1 MPRSRIVIIA
11 HILKRSRDSV
21 PQQVRFTVLL
31 QPGYDARGQ
40 FGKVVHGQGLEG
52 EEHLLHDRLKH
63 LELDVI
69 WHARLRLSGTALL
82 VLQHL
87 LVAGLD
93 HGEAGDL
100 LLQSDAFVVLL
111 LLVLVQVQD
120 VLDGLLQD
128 GGLAQLV
135 AGRLVLLAGGHEVL
149 QGVVPLLDGIPP
161 LLLGLRVRF
170 AAPFLVAGHR
180 GTGAIVAVVLVVRV
194 VGRGVGRV
202 QTARAGAAGVVV
214 QDAGILWTVW
224 VGGERGTVS
233 GTWEVIG
240 TRMC

>member
-1 MPRSRIVIIA
+1 MPRSRIVIIPY
-11 HILKRSRDSV
+11 ILKSSGDSV
-21 PQQVRFTVLL
+21 PQQVRLTVLL
-31 QPGYDARGQ
+31 QPGDDARGQ

-63 LELDVI
+63 LELDVV
-69 WHARLRLSGTALL
+69 WHAGLRLSGAALL

-93 HGEAGDL
+93 HGEPGDF
-100 LLQSDAFVVLL
+100 LLQRDAFVVLL

-120 VLDGLLQD
+120 ILDGLLQD

-135 AGRLVLLAGGHEVL
+135 ARRLVLLTRGHEVL
-149 QGVVPLLDGIPP
+149 QGVVPLLDGIAS

-170 AAPFLVAGHR
+170 AATLLVAGHR
-180 GTGAIVAVVLVVRV
+180 GTGPVVAVVLVVRV

-202 QTARAGAAGVVV
+202 QTARAGAPGVVV
-214 QDAGILWTVW
+214 QDARIFRAVW
-224 VGGERGTVS
+224 VGGEGGTVS
-233 GTWEVIG
+233 GTWEVEYRG
-240 TRMC
+240 FS